1 MMEVSKLKENFEQ
14 WFHSKILLFG
24 EYSIIQNSMGLSIP
38 FDSYHGKLGFTD
50 LKGDNDATKNS
61 NHHLRKFYVF
71 LRRKQN
77 LGELL
82 ADIDLFALREDLKKG
97 LYFESN
103 IPQGFGVGSSGALCA
118 AIYDRYAIRKIGKES
133 ITKEQMPELKKI
145 FSQMESYFHGTS
157 SGMDPL
163 ICYLNMPVLI
173 ENRNNLGT
181 ISLPKSLQTGKGA
194 IFLIDTAQQGK
205 TAPLVQLFLDKCKQ
219 NEFLDLCRQNFI
231 PYNDNS
237 IRAFLKGET
246 KNLFYNLYFL
256 SKFLLENLTPM
267 VPTSFRELWK
277 TGLETKAFYL
287 KLCGSGGGG
296 FLLGFAEDFEKAETY
311 LKDYQVKVIHRF

>member
-1 MMEVSKLKENFEQ
+1 MELKQ
-14 WFHSKILLFG
+14 LMQKFHSKILLFG

-38 FDSYHGKLGFTD
+38 FNQYEGIMDFAD
-50 LKGDNDATKNS
+50 LKTATDVQKES
-61 NHHLRKFYVF
+61 NRSLRKFYVY
-71 LRRKQN
+71 LRRKQF

-82 ADIDLFALREDLKKG
+82 ADLDLFHLREDLKKG
-97 LYFESN
+97 LYFDSN

-118 AIYDRYAIRKIGKES
+118 AVYDRYAVRKISKEN
-133 ITKEQMPELKKI
+133 ITKEQMPELKKM

-173 ENRNNLGT
+173 ENRMNLGT
-181 ISLPKSLQTGKGA
+181 IDMPKSVLEGKGA
-194 IFLIDTAQQGK
+194 IFLIDTNQQGK

-219 NEFLDLCRQNFI
+219 NEFIDECRKNFI

-246 KNLFYNLYFL
+246 KNLFANLYFL
-256 SKFLLENLTPM
+256 SKFLFEQLTPM
-267 VPTSFRELWK
+267 VPDAFRALWK
-277 TGLETKAFYL
+277 TGLDTKAFYL

-296 FLLGFAEDFEKAETY
+296 FLLGFTEDYDKAKQY
-311 LKDYQVKVIHRF
+311 LKDYSVKVIHRF

>member
-1 MMEVSKLKENFEQ
+1 MELKKLVKK
-14 WFHSKILLFG
+14 FHSKILLFG
-24 EYSIIQNSMGLSIP
+24 EYSVIQNSMGLSIP
-38 FDSYHGKLGFTD
+38 FNQYEGTLAFAD
-50 LKGDNDATKNS
+50 LKSATDFQKES
-61 NHHLRKFYVF
+61 NRNLRKFYVY
-71 LRRKQN
+71 LRRKQF

-82 ADIDLFALREDLKKG
+82 ADLDLLRLREDLKKG
-97 LYFESN
+97 LYFDSN

-118 AIYDRYAIRKIGKES
+118 AIYDNYAIRKIS
-133 ITKEQMPELKKI
+133 RDTITKKQMPELKKI

-173 ENRNNLGT
+173 ENKLSLNT
-181 ISLPKSLQTGKGA
+181 IDLPKSSSEGKGA
-194 IFLIDTAQQGK
+194 IFLIDTNQQGK

-219 NEFLDLCRQNFI
+219 NEFIDECRKNFI

-256 SKFLLENLTPM
+256 SKFLLEQLTPM
-267 VPTSFRELWK
+267 VPDAFRSLWK
-277 TGLETKAFYL
+277 TGLDTKAFYL

-296 FLLGFAEDFEKAETY
+296 FLLGFTEDFEKAKQY
-311 LKDYQVKVIHRF
+311 LKDYKVQVIHRF

>member
-1 MMEVSKLKENFEQ
+1 MELKQ
-14 WFHSKILLFG
+14 LVKKFHSKILLFG
-24 EYSIIQNSMGLSIP
+24 EYSVIQNSMGLSIP
-38 FDSYHGKLGFTD
+38 FHQYEGKLAFANLSQCTD
-50 LKGDNDATKNS
+50 FQRDS
-61 NHHLRKFYVF
+61 NRHLRKFYVY
-71 LRRKQN
+71 LRRKQF

-82 ADIDLFALREDLKKG
+82 ADLDLPRLREDLKKG
-97 LYFESN
+97 LYFDSN

-118 AIYDRYAIRKIGKES
+118 AIYDTYCLRKIQRES
-133 ITKEQMPELKKI
+133 ITKEQMLELKKI

-173 ENRNNLGT
+173 ESKLNIGT
-181 ISLPKSLQTGKGA
+181 IDLPPSVSDGKGA
-194 IFLIDTAQQGK
+194 IFLIDTNQQGK

-219 NEFLDLCRQNFI
+219 NEFLDECRKQFI

-246 KNLFYNLYFL
+246 KNLFYNLYYL
-256 SKFLLENLTPM
+256 SKFLLEHLTPM
-267 VPTSFRELWK
+267 VPDSFRGLWK

-296 FLLGFAEDFEKAETY
+296 FLLGFAEDFEKALPY
-311 LKDYQVKVIHRF
+311 LKGYSVKVIHRF